1 MENDAERSQARS
13 CQFQCISKFGETQ
26 FVQDIEQKWNL
37 GINQGP

>member
-1 MENDAERSQARS
+1 MQNDPKLDLVKFNAYL
-13 CQFQCISKFGETQ
+13 KFGETQ